1 MERWET
7 EEDGQPV
14 VTIRFHVAGPQG
26 TGVVVAQVPQ
36 KRKRG
41 EFRCAAGPRPPSG
54 VAPTTKPSIRC
65 CGYILFEHRRKLIS
79 VLDNRTDAAALPAPS
94 PVPAPSAA
102 PSA

>member
-41 EFRCAAGPRPPSG
+41 EFR
-54 VAPTTKPSIRC
+54 
-65 CGYILFEHRRKLIS
+65 YILFEHRRKLIS